1 MVRTMRRGDGEMNNG
16 QAVILGGA
24 RTPVGKMNGTLAAL
38 PAVELGAAAIRCAME
53 RSLVQADD
61 VEHVIMGQVL
71 QGGAGQ
77 NPARQAAFKA
87 GLSRTVTSETINRVC
102 GSGMRSVTMAD
113 LLIRTGYHHVVVA
126 GGMDSMSNAPYIVRN
141 ARSGYRMGN
150 GVFEDMM
157 IGDGLMCA
165 VADVHM
171 GVHGGNVAAEEHVGR
186 EEQDAFALRSH
197 QRYFAAKE
205 RGIPDEEIVPVTVP
219 GRKADV
225 VVSEDEGPRLDTSA
239 DALARLNPAF
249 TPKGSVT
256 AGNAPGVNDGAGAM
270 VVADCQWA
278 DERGITPLATIAGH
292 GSAAW
297 DVPYL
302 AYTPEMASRQAL
314 ERAGLAIK
322 DVDLWE
328 INEAFASVPVI
339 AARRLGI
346 DLDRVNVN
354 GGAIAI
360 GHPLGGSGARITLS
374 LAMELRRR
382 GGGIGVAAICS
393 GGGQGDAIV
402 LKVDG

>member
-1 MVRTMRRGDGEMNNG
+1 MSDGKT
-16 QAVILGGA
+16 VILGGA
-24 RTPVGKMNGTLAAL
+24 RTPIGKMNGELAAVQ
-38 PAVELGAAAIRCAME
+38 AVELGAVAIRCAME
-53 RSLVQADD
+53 RSSVQPDD
-61 VEHVIMGQVL
+61 VQHVIMGQVL

-87 GLSRTVTSETINRVC
+87 GLGRIVTSETINRVC

-113 LLIRTGYHHVVVA
+113 LLIRTGYHYVVVA

-157 IGDGLMCA
+157 IGDGLQCA

-171 GVHGGNVAAEEHVGR
+171 GIHGGNVAAEEHVGR

-205 RGIPDEEIVPVTVP
+205 RGVPEEEIVPVTVA
-219 GRKADV
+219 GRKGDV
-225 VVSEDEGPRLDTSA
+225 TVTGDEGPRADTSFE
-239 DALARLNPAF
+239 ALARLKPAF
-249 TPKGSVT
+249 TPEGSVT

-270 VVADCQWA
+270 VVTSSDWA
-278 DERGITPLATIAGH
+278 AERGIAALATILGH

-314 ERAGLAIK
+314 ERAGLAIE

-382 GGGIGVAAICS
+382 GGGVGVAAICS

>member
-1 MVRTMRRGDGEMNNG
+1 MTEH
-16 QAVILGGA
+16 QTVILGGA
-24 RTPVGKMNGTLAAL
+24 RTPIGKMNGSLASI
-38 PAVELGAAAIRCAME
+38 PAVELGAVAIRCAME
-53 RSLVQADD
+53 RSRVQPDD

-77 NPARQAAFKA
+77 NPARQAAFGA
-87 GLSRTVTSETINRVC
+87 GLSRTVTSETVNRVC
-102 GSGMRSVTMAD
+102 GSGMRSATMAD
-113 LLIRTGYHHVVVA
+113 LLIRTGYHQVIVA

-141 ARSGYRMGN
+141 ARSGLRMGN
-150 GVFEDMM
+150 AVFEDMM

-171 GVHGGNVAAEEHVGR
+171 GIHGGNVAGEEQVGR

-197 QRYFAAKE
+197 QRYVAAKE
-205 RGIPDEEIVPVTVP
+205 RGVPQEEIVPVTVK
-219 GRKADV
+219 GRKGDV
-225 VVSEDEGPRLDTSA
+225 TVMDDEGPRADTSA
-239 DALARLNPAF
+239 EALARLKPAF
-249 TPKGSVT
+249 TPDGSVT

-270 VVADCQWA
+270 VVAGRAWA
-278 DERGITPLATIAGH
+278 DEREITPLASILGH

-314 ERAGLAIK
+314 QRAGLSVE

-328 INEAFASVPVI
+328 INEAFASVPMI
-339 AARRLGI
+339 AARRLGVE
-346 DLDRVNVN
+346 LDRVNVN

-360 GHPLGGSGARITLS
+360 GHPLGGSGARITLA
-374 LAMELRRR
+374 LALELRRR

-402 LKVDG
+402 LKVDD